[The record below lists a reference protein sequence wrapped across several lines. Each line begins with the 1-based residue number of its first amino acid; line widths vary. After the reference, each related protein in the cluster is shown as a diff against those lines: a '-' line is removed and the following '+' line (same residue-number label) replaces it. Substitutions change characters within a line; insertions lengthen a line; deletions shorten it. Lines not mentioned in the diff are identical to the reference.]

1 MTTIKISALG
11 NITAITD
18 DTILPVVGL
27 VGPILVTQKTTA
39 NAIKNYINSSQD
51 IQISQNINNIAVL
64 QSTVSAQQN
73 SIVVLDSGLTGVS
86 ANILVANIGMRGYVD
101 QGNTIQAAAI
111 TAANIGMQGY
121 VDNSTITANIG
132 MQGYV
137 DNSTITANI
146 GMKGYVDNSTITA
159 NIGMKGYVDNSTITA
174 NIGMQG
180 YVDNSTITANIG
192 MQGYVDNINTT
203 LLANAAQQ
211 QSQISSIIATS
222 SVGNTAIY
230 VASNITA
237 IVNGGVSGQG
247 NIGSSTATF
256 DTVFAKATT
265 AAYAD
270 LAENYA
276 ADADYPAG
284 TVVDFGGTAEITLSI
299 QDSSVNVAGVVSTNP
314 AYLMNTDLVG
324 THIVGVALQGRVP
337 TRVTGKISKGNM
349 LVSAGNGCARA
360 ESKPSMGTVIGKALE
375 NFDGEDGVIE
385 IVVGVR

>member
-1 MTTIKISALG
+1 MTIKISELG

-27 VGPILVTQKTTA
+27 VGPTLVTQKTTA

-51 IQISQNINNIAVL
+51 TQISQNINNITLL
-64 QSTVSAQQN
+64 QSTVTAQGN
-73 SIVVLDSGLTGVS
+73 SIVVLGSGLTGVS

-132 MQGYV
+132 MRGYV

-159 NIGMKGYVDNSTITA
+159 NIGMKGYVDN
-174 NIGMQG
+174 
-180 YVDNSTITANIG
+180 
-192 MQGYVDNINTT
+192 INTE

-211 QSQISSIIATS
+211 QSQISSIIATA

-270 LAENYA
+270 LAENYS

-314 AYLMNTDLVG
+314 AYLMNTDLID
-324 THIVGVALQGRVP
+324 THIVSIALQGRVP

-349 LVSAGNGCARA
+349 LVSAGMGRARA

>member
-1 MTTIKISALG
+1 MTIKISELG

-27 VGPILVTQKTTA
+27 VGPTLVTQKTTA
-39 NAIKNYINSSQD
+39 NAIKNYINLTQD
-51 IQISQNINNIAVL
+51 NQITQNIIDITLL
-64 QSTVSAQQN
+64 QSTVAAQGN
-73 SIVVLDSGLTGVS
+73 SIVVLGSGLTGVS

-101 QGNTIQAAAI
+101 QGNTIQASAI
-111 TAANIGMQGY
+111 TA
-121 VDNSTITANIG
+121 
-132 MQGYV
+132 
-137 DNSTITANI
+137 ANI

-159 NIGMKGYVDNSTITA
+159 NIGMR
-174 NIGMQG
+174 
-180 YVDNSTITANIG
+180 
-192 MQGYVDNINTT
+192 GYVDNINTT

-211 QSQISSIIATS
+211 QSQISSIIATA

-237 IVNGGVSGQG
+237 IVNGGASGQG

-270 LAENYA
+270 LAENYS

-314 AYLMNTDLVG
+314 AYLMNTDLID
-324 THIVGVALQGRVP
+324 THIVSIALQGRVP

-349 LVSAGNGCARA
+349 LVSAGMGRARA
-360 ESKPSMGTVIGKALE
+360 ELQPSMGTVIGKALE